1 MLESFD
7 PVDCDHGNIV
17 LVLFEEKRI
26 AFDVDLINGEQF
38 VACGFLN
45 GDFGFITKVTSR
57 F

>member
-1 MLESFD
+1 MLESLD
-7 PVDCDHGNIV
+7 PVDGDHGNIV

-26 AFDVDLINGEQF
+26 AFDVDLLNREQLI
-38 VACGFLN
+38 ARGFLN